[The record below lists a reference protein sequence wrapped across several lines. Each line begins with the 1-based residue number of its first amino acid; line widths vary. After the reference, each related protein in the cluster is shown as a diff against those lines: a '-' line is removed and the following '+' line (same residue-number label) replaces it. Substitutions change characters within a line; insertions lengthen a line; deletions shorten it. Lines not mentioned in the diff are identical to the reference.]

1 MPADVGNRKEDA
13 EKEQTCGNSHA
24 TNKRLDLGSV
34 SKFSMVISMHRP
46 RPVNRGV
53 TNFQPVIILFQSSSK
68 TRVVGAA
75 KYFLKASFWNL
86 GIGEQWN
93 RKCVKDFMP
102 GQCLPYGLKMKES
115 LSDH

>member
-1 MPADVGNRKEDA
+1 MPTDVGIGRKTQERGRPVV
-13 EKEQTCGNSHA
+13 TITRS
-24 TNKRLDLGSV
+24 NKRLDRNSA
-34 SKFSMVISMHRP
+34 SKFRMVISMHRP

-53 TNFQPVIILFQSSSK
+53 TNLQPVIIRFQSSSK

-75 KYFLKASFWNL
+75 EYFLKASFWNL

-102 GQCLPYGLKMKES
+102 GQCLPYGPKMKES
-115 LSDH
+115 LSYP